1 MLNRL
6 ANARDGSSNSGRRAN
21 RSNGGGGPLTM
32 IVKGV
37 AAGIG
42 FASETYQHHK
52 EKKRAAAEADENA
65 SSSTPAAAESRA
77 VAGDAS
83 ANDIATGLENQHIS
97 ENAPAYTQ
105 SESNKLTK
113 EDEAGQDLDE
123 VAWLLDDAQDE
134 LAPPPEYSSVVSSS
148 NVVLDNEKSNTPIAG
163 PASQDAEAAPAAEG
177 AKDTVGTDD
186 DDAKASKNEKAA
198 KAGAVAFMARHP
210 LPANAGQHAPLPMPV
225 ILPQRRPGERSRGFI
240 RAYAP
245 LLAQV
250 GIDEATFMDF
260 VTELNKAT
268 MPSPWINAI
277 NVATLAVQHVP
288 EPVTIAVAIA
298 SQIATSVTMTAHS
311 RSKTNTF
318 LNHLNAQ
325 YFAPLGLVAVV
336 LTWKPSD
343 DTGPVVTQA
352 EFNETLQ
359 RASGQTETQVKKGKA
374 SRWKNM
380 MQSSHG
386 SVGFE
391 WPESAPLVFPQLDK
405 LAESEESMDAANE
418 AAKKKPNGFQRS
430 MVFASEYMDKRS
442 QAKWAHEHPESG
454 LSNLGAKPEFRS
466 RYADPNHPAASGN
479 LLALLTGGAV
489 GGGGGLLGLR
499 PQGSTST
506 PTHEGRD
513 VSRQTGRGEARRGGL
528 LGSGVG
534 PATLIQGVKKLMT
547 EGVLYLMIANMPTP
561 EQMAAAQQILNDA
574 PV

>member
-6 ANARDGSSNSGRRAN
+6 ANARDARSNDSSSSGRRGKK
-21 RSNGGGGPLTM
+21 SNGGPLTM

-42 FASETYQHHK
+42 LASESYQHRK
-52 EKKRAAAEADENA
+52 EKKKAAAEAEENA
-65 SSSTPAAAESRA
+65 SSSETGGSESRA
-77 VAGDAS
+77 VAPGDAS
-83 ANDIATGLENQHIS
+83 AQSAGVPNQHTS
-97 ENAPAYTQ
+97 ENIPAYAYA
-105 SESNKLTK
+105 ESSAGSSRLTK

-123 VAWLLDDAQDE
+123 VAWLLDDAQDQ
-134 LAPPPEYSSVVSSS
+134 LAPPPEYSAVVE
-148 NVVLDNEKSNTPIAG
+148 NPPIVVEKNAAPT
-163 PASQDAEAAPAAEG
+163 ASITGSAEAPAQEEANE
-177 AKDTVGTDD
+177 ATASSDEDSQ
-186 DDAKASKNEKAA
+186 ASKNEKAA

-210 LPANAGQHAPLPMPV
+210 LPARDGNYEPLPMPV
-225 ILPQRRPGERSRGFI
+225 IIPQRRPGERSRGFI

-245 LLAQV
+245 LLEQV
-250 GIDEATFMDF
+250 GIDEVTFMDF
-260 VTELNKAT
+260 LTELNKAV

-298 SQIATSVTMTAHS
+298 SQIATQVSMTAHS
-311 RSKTNTF
+311 RSKTNAF
-318 LNHLNAQ
+318 LNHLNAE

-343 DTGPVVTQA
+343 EEGSVVTHA

-359 RASGQTETQVKKGKA
+359 RAAGQKEQAKTGKT
-374 SRWKNM
+374 SKWKSL

-405 LAESEESMDAANE
+405 LAESKESVDAANE
-418 AAKKKPNGFQRS
+418 AAKKPNGFMRS
-430 MVFASEYMDKRS
+430 MAFASEYMDKRG
-442 QAKWAHEHPESG
+442 QAKWAAEHPESG

-466 RYADPNHPAASGN
+466 RYADPNHPASSGN

-489 GGGGGLLGLR
+489 GGGGGLLGL
-499 PQGSTST
+499 GSPGSSAAQEE
-506 PTHEGRD
+506 HYRSRRVMARD
-513 VSRQTGRGEARRGGL
+513 NRRGGL

-534 PATLIQGVKKLMT
+534 PATIIQGVKKLMT

-561 EQMAAAQQILNDA
+561 EQMAAAQQILNQA
-574 PV
+574 PA